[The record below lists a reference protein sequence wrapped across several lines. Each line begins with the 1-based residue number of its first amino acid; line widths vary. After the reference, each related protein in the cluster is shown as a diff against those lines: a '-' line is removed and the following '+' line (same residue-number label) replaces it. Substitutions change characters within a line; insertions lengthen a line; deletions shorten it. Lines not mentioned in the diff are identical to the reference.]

1 MAGNGLRDGLKTG
14 NSIGSKTA
22 IVLFNLGGPD
32 GPDALRPFLF
42 NLFNDPAIITL
53 PGPLRWCL
61 AQFISRRRA
70 TVAKDIYAELGG
82 GSPLLAETEAQA
94 RALEK
99 VLNDPLKEI
108 RVFVCMRYWHPMS
121 AEVARDVAA
130 WGADQVVLLPLYPQY
145 STTTTASSIKDW
157 QQAAKRAGLAAQ
169 TSAVCCYATD
179 DDFIAAHVRRARKV
193 LSEVSGPR
201 RVLFSAHGLP
211 KKFVLA
217 GDPYQGQIER
227 AASAI
232 AKGLGLGVG
241 EWVVCY
247 QSRVGRLEWIGPSLD
262 QALGDVARDSRAAV
276 IIPISFVSEHSETL
290 VELDIEYHKIAEDLG
305 ITQYARVP
313 TLSTDKSFID
323 GLAKLANK
331 ALGQRGICPPDGK
344 RACPINAVGC
354 ACAGRS

>member
-1 MAGNGLRDGLKTG
+1 MARNGI
-14 NSIGSKTA
+14 SIGSKTA

-32 GPDALRPFLF
+32 SPAALRPFLF
-42 NLFNDPAIITL
+42 NLFNDPAIISL
-53 PGPLRWCL
+53 PAPLRWCL

-70 TVAKDIYAELGG
+70 GVAKDIYAELGG
-82 GSPLLAETEAQA
+82 ASPLLRETDAQA
-94 RALEK
+94 RALEAA
-99 VLNDPLKEI
+99 LADPLKEI

-121 AEVARDVAA
+121 GEVARDVAA

-157 QQAAKRAGLAAQ
+157 QEAARGAGITAQ

-179 DDFIAAHVRRARKV
+179 DDFIAAHVRCARKV

-211 KKFVLA
+211 KKIITA

-232 AKGLGLGVG
+232 AKRLGLGVG

-247 QSRVGRLEWIGPSLD
+247 QSRVGRLEWIGPTLD
-262 QALGDVARDSRAAV
+262 KALSDTARDSRAAV

-290 VELDIEYHKIAEDLG
+290 VELDIEYRKIAQDLG
-305 ITQYARVP
+305 ITQYLRVP
-313 TLSTDKSFID
+313 TLSTDKTFIG

-331 ALGQRGICPPDGK
+331 AMGSRGICPPEGK
-344 RACPINAVGC
+344 RACPISAVGC